1 MTDRNDDHVVINMDG
16 EDVTRYRRSGPM
28 AEVGRGMGSIF
39 WGIRNPIR
47 TGLRGFG
54 LFCSVMG
61 LITVG
66 AGAVY
71 MVRGGD
77 APDDFSL
84 NPVELGQWGAK
95 NLVSPLLDPLSDRS
109 RPATGGSGNSSPS
122 KPVESLEDL
131 YRRDT
136 TEE

>member
-16 EDVTRYRRSGPM
+16 EDVTRYHRTGPM
-28 AEVGRGMGSIF
+28 SEIGRGMGSIF

-66 AGAVY
+66 AGVIY
-71 MVRGGD
+71 MAQGNK
-77 APDDFSL
+77 APTRFSSH
-84 NPVELGQWGAK
+84 PIELGRWGAR
-95 NLVSPLLDPLSDRS
+95 NLVSPLFEPLMG
-109 RPATGGSGNSSPS
+109 RPEPTPNVIRNSPD

>member
-1 MTDRNDDHVVINMDG
+1 MPDRNDDHVVINMDG
-16 EDVTRYRRSGPM
+16 EDTTRYRKAGPV
-28 AEVGRGMGSIF
+28 AEIGRGMGSIF

-66 AGAVY
+66 AGVVY
-71 MVRGGD
+71 MAQGNGGP
-77 APDDFSL
+77 ARLSSH
-84 NPVELGQWGAK
+84 PVDLGRWGAK
-95 NLVSPLLDPLSDRS
+95 NLVSPLFQPLLGPQPSTSDNVI
-109 RPATGGSGNSSPS
+109 TNSPS

-131 YRRDT
+131 YRRDS
-136 TEE
+136 ED